1 MKDRKEYD
9 RIRYALKREVRIDK
23 TGVEPRTY
31 KRFNPENY
39 YGSVGCNNT
48 SIDDI
53 DNFKMTG
60 GSLNV
65 EPVVIQKVYSPDI
78 QQQLD
83 CAKIYYSP
91 EAYQNLLKTL
101 D

>member
-9 RIRYALKREVRIDK
+9 RIRYALKRELKIDK

-31 KRFNPENY
+31 KRFNPTE
-39 YGSVGCNNT
+39 YGSVGCNNK

-65 EPVVIQKVYSPDI
+65 EPVVIQKVYSPEI

-83 CAKIYYSP
+83 CAKMYYSP
-91 EAYQNLLKTL
+91 ESYQNLLKML
-101 D
+101 G